1 MNDIIVESNH
11 PDGYNR
17 MQEMEVFSQV
27 DEEAPMIIVE
37 KDKRA
42 GMAAEM
48 AK

>member
-11 PDGYNR
+11 PDGYNQ
-17 MQEMEVFSQV
+17 MQEEVFSQV

-42 GMAAEM
+42 GLAAEM